1 MSDSPSS
8 CPLDLQSM
16 TVRPISPDETCR
28 WNALMQEHHYLG
40 FVVSS
45 GRRSSMSLS
54 PVPPGWP
61 FWGGEP
67 PPSNVPTGIAL
78 LAGFRPSTFAGCAS
92 LRTTSVFSFFLR
104 RPAPPI
110 WRLAYWDSV
119 CAACRLTGSRSTI
132 TRFFWPRPSW
142 TPPGLPEPVTKRP
155 GGSVWARPEGLDEMA
170 GSTMRMVARKP
181 SGSVRFTPGR
191 ARFWPPLLMTLF

>member
-1 MSDSPSS
+1 
-8 CPLDLQSM
+8 
-16 TVRPISPDETCR
+16 
-28 WNALMQEHHYLG
+28 MQEHHYLG
-40 FVVSS
+40 FRRLVGETLKYVALS
-45 GRRSSMSLS
+45 GSTWVALL
-54 PVPPGWP
+54 GW
-61 FWGGEP
+61 GA

-78 LAGFRPSTFAGCAS
+78 LAGLRPSTSAGCAS

-104 RPAPPI
+104 PAPPI
-110 WRLAYWDSV
+110 WRLACWDSV

-132 TRFFWPRPSW
+132 TRFFWSKPSW
-142 TPPGLPEPVTKRP
+142 TPPGLPEPATRRP

-170 GSTMRMVARKP
+170 ESTMRMVARKP